1 MLLAPPLNQARSE
14 ICRLT
19 VWERADLAN
28 FSPGTLHFFC
38 SVTWLTNNSALKYS
52 AGVVYEIRHVFNLN
66 LYNKMPQG
74 SATRAC
80 AEGRIEVQQPNA
92 GNAGTPPC
100 TADTTA
106 ATAATTAG
114 DAADLVSTTPKRKH
128 ADESP
133 PPRALHDST
142 SLNGGVSTSSYRKKF
157 LRRAS
162 RRVPRPLCFARQG
175 EA

>member
-1 MLLAPPLNQARSE
+1 
-14 ICRLT
+14 
-19 VWERADLAN
+19 
-28 FSPGTLHFFC
+28 
-38 SVTWLTNNSALKYS
+38 LKYS

-92 GNAGTPPC
+92 GNEGTPPC

-114 DAADLVSTTPKRKH
+114 DAADLVSATPKRKH
-128 ADESP
+128 ANESLQKTAPKP
-133 PPRALHDST
+133 PSQ
-142 SLNGGVSTSSYRKKF
+142 KKQ
-157 LRRAS
+157 RS
-162 RRVPRPLCFARQG
+162 VK
-175 EA
+175 

>member
-1 MLLAPPLNQARSE
+1 
-14 ICRLT
+14 
-19 VWERADLAN
+19 
-28 FSPGTLHFFC
+28 
-38 SVTWLTNNSALKYS
+38 LKYS

-92 GNAGTPPC
+92 GNEGTPPC

-114 DAADLVSTTPKRKH
+114 DAADLVSATPKRKH
-128 ADESP
+128 ANESLQKTATQATIP
-133 PPRALHDST
+133 EETTVRL
-142 SLNGGVSTSSYRKKF
+142 VSQPHRSAIAK
-157 LRRAS
+157 L
-162 RRVPRPLCFARQG
+162 Q
-175 EA
+175 